1 MSFTFRPA
9 KRESVGLLVGL
20 SGASGSGKTW
30 SGMLL
35 AKGMAGD
42 KPFAVID
49 TEAGRA
55 KHYADSFQF
64 DHGDLKPPFT
74 PAAYAEAIHAA
85 DTAGY
90 SVILV
95 DSASHEHAGEGGI
108 LDMQEAEFKRL
119 GGGENVKMASW
130 IKPKGEHK
138 RMVQKLLQVRAHIIL
153 CFRAEEKIEM
163 VKEGNKTVVRPKTS
177 LTGIRGWVPICEKN
191 LPFELTASFLLIP
204 DKPGVPNAIKLQ
216 EQHRPYFP
224 SGVPLTA
231 DCGRLL
237 AAWAKGDNV
246 IAPGAVSSWRGML
259 KTVTKRKTPKLEYF
273 EVKGADGSTF
283 QTMDT
288 KIAEQATAAVD
299 KPDTAVSFTVT
310 PKGGNL
316 ITAIHTGAIAAENEA
331 ERLVAEENARLDAEI
346 AAAESG
352 GSTGS

>member
-35 AKGMAGD
+35 AKGMAGG
-42 KPFAVID
+42 KRFAVID

-55 KHYADSFQF
+55 KHYADSFEF
-64 DHGDLKPPFT
+64 DHGDFAPPFS
-74 PAAYAEAIHAA
+74 PARYAEAIDAA
-85 DTAGY
+85 DKAGY
-90 SVILV
+90 PVILV

-108 LDMQEAEFKRL
+108 LDMQEAEFQRM
-119 GGGENVKMASW
+119 GGGDNVKMASW

-138 RMVQKLLQVRAHIIL
+138 RMVQKLLQVRAHLIL

-163 VKEGNKTVVRPKTS
+163 VRENGRMVVKPKTT

-204 DKPGVPNAIKLQ
+204 DKPGVPNPIKLQ

-224 SGVPLTA
+224 AGAPITEK
-231 DCGRLL
+231 CGAML

-246 IAPGAVSSWRGML
+246 VAPGAVSTWRGVIKSVTL
-259 KTVTKRKTPKLEYF
+259 KKTPKLEYF

-283 QTMDT
+283 QTIDKT
-288 KIAEQATAAVD
+288 IAEQAKQAID
-299 KPDTAVSFTVT
+299 KPESAVSFTVT

-316 ITAIHTGAIAAENEA
+316 ITAVHTGAAAEQNEA
-331 ERLVAEENARLDAEI
+331 DRKLAEENARLDAEL

-352 GSTGS
+352 GSGS